1 MKNHKRLLS
10 LVLTFV
16 MTLSLSI
23 PAFAAVEETG
33 FSDVDAG
40 VWYAE
45 AVIYCREH
53 ELMGGIG
60 DNRFAPESSLT
71 RAQLATVLYRIEG
84 EPAVAGTDAF
94 SDTADG
100 AWYSDAVLWASQEE
114 VMGGYGGG
122 RFGPDDPVTREQ
134 MTAIPWRYAG
144 SPAADPASLS
154 DADSMASYAVPA
166 VNWAVWLPHLV
177 GRRPCH
183 DCRLPG
189 GERFQRQSRCP
200 ILHQFVQ
207 PHRQQPAYLPG
218 TGFRCDYR
226 GWIDRQQ

>member
-40 VWYAE
+40 AWYAE

-100 AWYSDAVLWASQEE
+100 AWYSDAVYQ
-114 VMGGYGGG
+114 GGG
-122 RFGPDDPVTREQ
+122 T
-134 MTAIPWRYAG
+134 AG
-144 SPAADPASLS
+144 SRS
-154 DADSMASYAVPA
+154 
-166 VNWAVWLPHLV
+166 
-177 GRRPCH
+177 
-183 DCRLPG
+183 
-189 GERFQRQSRCP
+189 GERQCVGGLLLPDR
-200 ILHQFVQ
+200 HNGAGG
-207 PHRQQPAYLPG
+207 PA
-218 TGFRCDYR
+218 
-226 GWIDRQQ
+226 DRRACWGRSGQN